1 MQGRSDISGY
11 PPRPPGQ
18 RPAGVP
24 PPPGG
29 ATAGRTAA
37 RRGKIIAGSRA
48 TARPERRTEV
58 CHVRDRS
65 RADQGQDPGDQQ
77 ARAVARQLEGVT
89 EVYSVAGRY
98 DLVAIVRATRNEEIA
113 DIISQRMHQVPGIVD
128 SETLISF
135 RVYRNSEVEAGFS
148 LGLDE

>member
-1 MQGRSDISGY
+1 MS
-11 PPRPPGQ
+11 
-18 RPAGVP
+18 V
-24 PPPGG
+24 
-29 ATAGRTAA
+29 TAVVLIKAKTQEINKLAQSLA
-37 RRGKIIAGSRA
+37 
-48 TARPERRTEV
+48 EL
-58 CHVRDRS
+58 D
-65 RADQGQDPGDQQ
+65 
-77 ARAVARQLEGVT
+77 GVT

-98 DLVAIVRATRNEEIA
+98 DLVAIVRASRNEEIA